1 MENDSIMSVGQ
12 EVNDIFIILEGEAE
26 VVSYNLMERG
36 VSFGPGDHLGGILPR
51 VMQIQNIKAS

>member
-12 EVNDIFIILEGEAE
+12 EINDIFIILEGEAE

-36 VSFGPGDHLGGILPR
+36 MAFGPGDHLGGILPN